1 MSEEEILCFSLAG
14 KIESYFVTYENS
26 YFRIHEY
33 NIIGQ
38 SCWFI
43 YVLFAAVGMLQQQSW
58 VAATEIRWT
67 TESKKF
73 TISLFIESV
82 C

>member
-1 MSEEEILCFSLAG
+1 MSKEEILSFSLAG
-14 KIESYFVTYENS
+14 KKSYFVTYENS

-38 SCWFI
+38 ARWFI
-43 YVLFAAVGMLQQQSW
+43 YVLSAAAGMLRRQSW
-58 VAATEIRWT
+58 VAATEIWWT
-67 TESKKF
+67 TKSKKF